1 MLSLEDNHFYS
12 SVPDE
17 ADSTEILHYTTR
29 HSTVD
34 SAVWT
39 EKLNLL
45 NSVSVA
51 TMCSVKSYNK
61 CSKCSLSALTDPQ
74 SFTQQVF

>member
-34 SAVWT
+34 SAV
-39 EKLNLL
+39 
-45 NSVSVA
+45 
-51 TMCSVKSYNK
+51 
-61 CSKCSLSALTDPQ
+61 
-74 SFTQQVF
+74 